1 MATNQPAAPYGWE
14 LATDANGNQKL
25 VPAKAPPTSG
35 PSAYDDVTG
44 LAKETLM
51 PRWSDFSNA
60 TQNAW
65 NAGTG
70 MASQGYNELNAAS
83 SPEGHWGSTGKMILG
98 AGQAA
103 LSPLAGAYN
112 AVIGAPAGRIGPG
125 FEHAADVASL
135 ISPADL
141 VALAKARAAT
151 ALPAGI
157 AEHAGAAGAAGVP
170 ANFQLAGADVP
181 RPANVNTSNAPLAS
195 TEISGQA
202 PGVSQVG
209 TAELP
214 RAANANVEGATGPA
228 NTNISSAASQAKVDQ
243 VAREAVAD
251 ESATRDA
258 TSGTNYLRRAWTP
271 LAINAQSVTAT
282 PVTATPVDRALTVAG
297 QASPVDRALTV
308 AGQASPQFSQ
318 IPGGPLAKFAQPH
331 SGAQYQPMSASS
343 RSWTNM
349 PQPSNPMP
357 WGDSA
362 PAGHLDTAPT
372 GSISTA
378 PARATAPA
386 AAAPTAPAQSSPG
399 FFSGLFKDPYA
410 GMSPKQMNEKA
421 QDMQRAGDEY
431 GANLLTQRADNAITS
446 SDGSFA
452 QGGSVDENHPVVQRA
467 MHLVRS
473 FLLNG

>member
-14 LATDANGNQKL
+14 LATDANGNQRL

-35 PSAYDDVTG
+35 SSAYDDVTG

-83 SPEGHWGSTGKMILG
+83 SPEGHWGSTGKMIAG

-103 LSPLAGAYN
+103 LSPFAGAYN
-112 AVIGAPAGRIGPG
+112 ALIGAPAGRIGPG

-135 ISPADL
+135 LSPADL
-141 VALAKARAAT
+141 AALAKARAAT
-151 ALPAGI
+151 ALPASM
-157 AEHAGAAGAAGVP
+157 AEHAGAAGVP

-209 TAELP
+209 TAEVP

-258 TSGTNYLRRAWTP
+258 TSGTNYLTP
-271 LAINAQSVTAT
+271 SLITGQSLTAT
-282 PVTATPVDRALTVAG
+282 PVTATPVDRALTVA
-297 QASPVDRALTV
+297 S
-308 AGQASPQFSQ
+308 QASPQFSQ
-318 IPGGPLAKFAQPH
+318 IPGGPLAMFAQPH

-343 RSWTNM
+343 RSWTDPHM

-362 PAGHLDTAPT
+362 PAGHLDTTPT
-372 GSISTA
+372 GSIPTA

-410 GMSPKQMNEKA
+410 GMSPKQMNVTA
-421 QDMQRAGDEY
+421 QEMQRAGDEY
-431 GANLLTQRADNAITS
+431 GANLLTQRADNAVTS

>member
-1 MATNQPAAPYGWE
+1 MATDQPAAPYGWE
-14 LATDANGNQKL
+14 LATDANGNQRL

-35 PSAYDDVTG
+35 PSFYDEATG

-70 MASQGYNELNAAS
+70 RASQGYNELNAAS
-83 SPEGHWGSTGKMILG
+83 SPEGNWGSAGKMIAG
-98 AGQAA
+98 TGQAA
-103 LSPLAGAYN
+103 LSLGAGAYN
-112 AVIGAPAGRIGPG
+112 ALIKAAGRIGPG
-125 FEHAADVASL
+125 FEHAADVASRFT
-135 ISPADL
+135 PADL
-141 VALAKARAAT
+141 AALAKARAAT
-151 ALPAGI
+151 VLPAGM

-170 ANFQLAGADVP
+170 SNFQLAGADVP
-181 RPANVNTSNAPLAS
+181 RPANVNPSKAPLAS

-209 TAELP
+209 EVP
-214 RAANANVEGATGPA
+214 RPANTNVEGATGPA
-228 NTNISSAASQAKVDQ
+228 NTNISSAASQTKADQ
-243 VAREAVAD
+243 VARDAVSE
-251 ESATRDA
+251 ESATRAA
-258 TSGTNYLRRAWTP
+258 TSGTNYWTP
-271 LAINAQSVTAT
+271 LAITGQAVTAT
-282 PVTATPVDRALTVAG
+282 PVTATPVDRALTVA
-297 QASPVDRALTV
+297 DRA
-308 AGQASPQFSQ
+308 SSQFSP
-318 IPGGPLAKFAQPH
+318 IPGGPLAMFAQPH

-343 RSWTNM
+343 RSWTDPNM

-362 PAGHLDTAPT
+362 PAAAAPTAP
-372 GSISTA
+372 A
-378 PARATAPA
+378 PARATAPAAAAPTAPA

-410 GMSPKQMNEKA
+410 GMSPKQMNEAA
-421 QDMQRAGDEY
+421 QRMQSAGDEY

>member
-1 MATNQPAAPYGWE
+1 MATDQPAAPYGWE
-14 LATDANGNQKL
+14 LATDANGNQRL

-83 SPEGHWGSTGKMILG
+83 SPEGHWGSTGKMIAG

-103 LSPLAGAYN
+103 LSPFAGAYN
-112 AVIGAPAGRIGPG
+112 ALIGAPAGRIGPG

-135 ISPADL
+135 LSPADL
-141 VALAKARAAT
+141 AALAKARAAT
-151 ALPAGI
+151 ALPASM
-157 AEHAGAAGAAGVP
+157 AEHAGAAGIP

-181 RPANVNTSNAPLAS
+181 RPANVNPSKAPLAS

-209 TAELP
+209 TAEVP
-214 RAANANVEGATGPA
+214 RPANTNVEGATGPA
-228 NTNISSAASQAKVDQ
+228 NTNISSAASQAKVNQ

-258 TSGTNYLRRAWTP
+258 TSGTNYQTP
-271 LAINAQSVTAT
+271 FAINGQSVTAT
-282 PVTATPVDRALTVAG
+282 PVTAT
-297 QASPVDRALTV
+297 PVDRALTV

-318 IPGGPLAKFAQPH
+318 IPGGPLAKFAQTH

-343 RSWTNM
+343 RSWTDPHM

-362 PAGHLDTAPT
+362 PAGHLDTTPT
-372 GSISTA
+372 GSILTA

-410 GMSPKQMNEKA
+410 GMSPKQMNEAA
-421 QDMQRAGDEY
+421 QRMQSAGDEY

>member
-14 LATDANGNQKL
+14 LATDANGNQRL

-35 PSAYDDVTG
+35 SSAYDDVTG

-83 SPEGHWGSTGKMILG
+83 SPEGHWGSTGKMIAG

-103 LSPLAGAYN
+103 LSPFAGAYN

-135 ISPADL
+135 FTPGDL
-141 VALAKARAAT
+141 AALAKARAAT
-151 ALPAGI
+151 VLPAGM

-170 ANFQLAGADVP
+170 SNFQLAGADVP
-181 RPANVNTSNAPLAS
+181 RPANVNPSKAPLAS

-209 TAELP
+209 EVP
-214 RAANANVEGATGPA
+214 RPANTNVEGATGPA
-228 NTNISSAASQAKVDQ
+228 NTNISSAASQTKADQ
-243 VAREAVAD
+243 VARDAVSE
-251 ESATRDA
+251 ESATRAA
-258 TSGTNYLRRAWTP
+258 TSGTNYWTP
-271 LAINAQSVTAT
+271 LAITGQAVTAAPVTAIPVTDT
-282 PVTATPVDRALTVAG
+282 PVTDTSVNHALTVAD
-297 QASPVDRALTV
+297 QAS
-308 AGQASPQFSQ
+308 SPYSP
-318 IPGGPLAKFAQPH
+318 IPGGPLARFAQPH

-343 RSWTNM
+343 RSWTDM
-349 PQPSNPMP
+349 PLPSNYMP

-362 PAGHLDTAPT
+362 PAAAAPTALAAATPTAP
-372 GSISTA
+372 A
-378 PARATAPA
+378 PARAAAPS

>member
-14 LATDANGNQKL
+14 LATDANGNQRL

-35 PSAYDDVTG
+35 PSFYDEATG

-83 SPEGHWGSTGKMILG
+83 SPEGPWGSTGKMIAG
-98 AGQAA
+98 AGQAG
-103 LSPLAGAYN
+103 LSLGAGAYN
-112 AVIGAPAGRIGPG
+112 ALIKAAGRIGPG

-135 ISPADL
+135 FTPGDL
-141 VALAKARAAT
+141 AALAKARAAT
-151 ALPAGI
+151 VLPAGM

-181 RPANVNTSNAPLAS
+181 RPANVNPSKAPLAS

-209 TAELP
+209 EVP
-214 RAANANVEGATGPA
+214 RPANTNVEGATGPA
-228 NTNISSAASQAKVDQ
+228 NDDISSAASQTKADR
-243 VAREAVAD
+243 VAREAVAE
-251 ESATRDA
+251 ESATRGA
-258 TSGTNYLRRAWTP
+258 TSGTNYWTP
-271 LAINAQSVTAT
+271 LAITGQSVTAT
-282 PVTATPVDRALTVAG
+282 PVTATPVNHALTVAN
-297 QASPVDRALTV
+297 QASSL
-308 AGQASPQFSQ
+308 
-318 IPGGPLAKFAQPH
+318 PGGPLATFAQPH

-343 RSWTNM
+343 RSWTDPNM

-362 PAGHLDTAPT
+362 PAAAAPTAPAAAAPT
-372 GSISTA
+372 APA
-378 PARATAPA
+378 PARAAAPS

-410 GMSPKQMNEKA
+410 GMSPQRMNEKA

-431 GANLLTQRADNAITS
+431 GANLLTQRADNAVTS

>member
-14 LATDANGNQKL
+14 LATDANGNQRL

-83 SPEGHWGSTGKMILG
+83 SPEGHWGSTGKMIAG
-98 AGQAA
+98 AGQAT
-103 LSPLAGAYN
+103 LSFFAGAYN
-112 AVIGAPAGRIGPG
+112 ALIGAPAGRIGPG

-135 ISPADL
+135 LSPADL
-141 VALAKARAAT
+141 AALAKARAAT
-151 ALPAGI
+151 ALPAGM
-157 AEHAGAAGAAGVP
+157 AEHAGAAGVP
-170 ANFQLAGADVP
+170 ANFQLSGSDVP
-181 RPANVNTSNAPLAS
+181 RPANVNPSNVPLAS

-258 TSGTNYLRRAWTP
+258 TSGTNYLTP
-271 LAINAQSVTAT
+271 SFITGQALTAN
-282 PVTATPVDRALTVAG
+282 PVTAAPVTAAPVTANPVDRALTVAD
-297 QASPVDRALTV
+297 QASP
-308 AGQASPQFSQ
+308 PFSQ
-318 IPGGPLAKFAQPH
+318 IPSGPLAKFAQLH

-343 RSWTNM
+343 RSWTDPHM
-349 PQPSNPMP
+349 PQLFNPMP

-362 PAGHLDTAPT
+362 PAGHLDTTPT
-372 GSISTA
+372 GSILTA
-378 PARATAPA
+378 AARATAPA

-410 GMSPKQMNEKA
+410 GMSPEQMNVKA

>member
-1 MATNQPAAPYGWE
+1 MDTNQLAAPYGWE
-14 LATDANGNQKL
+14 LATDANGNQRL
-25 VPAKAPPTSG
+25 VPA
-35 PSAYDDVTG
+35 YD
-44 LAKETLM
+44 
-51 PRWSDFSNA
+51 
-60 TQNAW
+60 
-65 NAGTG
+65 
-70 MASQGYNELNAAS
+70 
-83 SPEGHWGSTGKMILG
+83 SPFV
-98 AGQAA
+98 
-103 LSPLAGAYN
+103 GAYG
-112 AVIGAPAGRIGPG
+112 ALIDAPAGRIGPG
-125 FEHAADVASL
+125 FEPAASYGSF
-135 ISPADL
+135 ISPAAL
-141 VALAKARAAT
+141 AALAKARAAT
-151 ALPAGI
+151 GLPAGM
-157 AEHAGAAGAAGVP
+157 AEHAGAAGI
-170 ANFQLAGADVP
+170 
-181 RPANVNTSNAPLAS
+181 PANVNPSK
-195 TEISGQA
+195 
-202 PGVSQVG
+202 
-209 TAELP
+209 
-214 RAANANVEGATGPA
+214 AAL
-228 NTNISSAASQAKVDQ
+228 VDQ

>member
-14 LATDANGNQKL
+14 LATDANGNQRL

-35 PSAYDDVTG
+35 SSAYDDVTG

-51 PRWSDFSNA
+51 PRWEDFSNA

-70 MASQGYNELNAAS
+70 MATQGYNELNAAS
-83 SPEGHWGSTGKMILG
+83 SPEGHWGSTGKMIAG

-103 LSPLAGAYN
+103 LSPFAGAYN
-112 AVIGAPAGRIGPG
+112 ALIGAPAGRIGPG

-135 ISPADL
+135 ISPADFA
-141 VALAKARAAT
+141 ALAKARAAT
-151 ALPAGI
+151 ALPAGV
-157 AEHAGAAGAAGVP
+157 AEHAGAAGVP

-209 TAELP
+209 TAEIP

-228 NTNISSAASQAKVDQ
+228 NTNIASAASQAKVDQ
-243 VAREAVAD
+243 VARDAIAD
-251 ESATRDA
+251 ESATRA
-258 TSGTNYLRRAWTP
+258 ASSGTNYQTP
-271 LAINAQSVTAT
+271 LAITGQS
-282 PVTATPVDRALTVAG
+282 VTATPVDRALTVAG
-297 QASPVDRALTV
+297 QASP
-308 AGQASPQFSQ
+308 QPSQ
-318 IPGGPLAKFAQPH
+318 TFNGPLPMFAQPH

-343 RSWTNM
+343 RSWTDPNM

-357 WGDSA
+357 WGDNT
-362 PAGHLDTAPT
+362 PAGHLDTTPT
-372 GSISTA
+372 GSI
-378 PARATAPA
+378 PA
-386 AAAPTAPAQSSPG
+386 APVSHLSSAPLPPPRPSDASAQSSPG

-410 GMSPKQMNEKA
+410 GMSPEQMNRTA
-421 QDMQRAGDEY
+421 QKMQSAGDEY
-431 GANLLTQRADNAITS
+431 GANLLTQRADNAVTS
-446 SDGSFA
+446 SDGNFA

>member
-14 LATDANGNQKL
+14 LATDANGNQRL

-83 SPEGHWGSTGKMILG
+83 SPEGHWGSTGKMIAG

-103 LSPLAGAYN
+103 LSPFAGAYN
-112 AVIGAPAGRIGPG
+112 ALIGAPAGRIGPG

-135 ISPADL
+135 ISPADFA
-141 VALAKARAAT
+141 ALAKARAAT
-151 ALPAGI
+151 ALPAGM
-157 AEHAGAAGAAGVP
+157 AEHAGAAGVP
-170 ANFQLAGADVP
+170 ANFQLSGSDVP
-181 RPANVNTSNAPLAS
+181 RPANMNPSQAPLAS

-214 RAANANVEGATGPA
+214 RAANANVEGATGPD

-258 TSGTNYLRRAWTP
+258 TSGTNYQTP
-271 LAINAQSVTAT
+271 LAINGQS
-282 PVTATPVDRALTVAG
+282 VTATPVDRALTVAG

-318 IPGGPLAKFAQPH
+318 IPGGPLAMFAQPH

-343 RSWTNM
+343 RSWTDPHM

-362 PAGHLDTAPT
+362 PAGHLDTTPT
-372 GSISTA
+372 GSIPTA
-378 PARATAPA
+378 PARATAPS

-410 GMSPKQMNEKA
+410 GMSPKQMNEAA
-421 QDMQRAGDEY
+421 QRMQGAGDEY

-467 MHLVRS
+467 MHLVRG

>member
-14 LATDANGNQKL
+14 LATDANGNQRL

-83 SPEGHWGSTGKMILG
+83 SPEGHWGSTGKMIAG

-103 LSPLAGAYN
+103 LSPFAGAYN
-112 AVIGAPAGRIGPG
+112 ALIGAPAGRIGPG

-135 ISPADL
+135 ISPADF

-151 ALPAGI
+151 ALPASM
-157 AEHAGAAGAAGVP
+157 AEHAGAAGIP
-170 ANFQLAGADVP
+170 ANFQLSGSDVP
-181 RPANVNTSNAPLAS
+181 RPANVNPSKAPLAS

-228 NTNISSAASQAKVDQ
+228 NTNIFSAASQAKVDQ

-258 TSGTNYLRRAWTP
+258 TSGTNYQTP
-271 LAINAQSVTAT
+271 LAINGQSVTATPVTAT
-282 PVTATPVDRALTVAG
+282 PVTATPVDRALTVA
-297 QASPVDRALTV
+297 S
-308 AGQASPQFSQ
+308 QASPQSSQ
-318 IPGGPLAKFAQPH
+318 TFNGPLPMFAQPH

-343 RSWTNM
+343 RSWTDPHM

-362 PAGHLDTAPT
+362 PAGHLDTTPT
-372 GSISTA
+372 GSIPTA
-378 PARATAPA
+378 PARATAP

-410 GMSPKQMNEKA
+410 GMSPKQMNEA
-421 QDMQRAGDEY
+421 TQRMQSAGDEY
-431 GANLLTQRADNAITS
+431 GANLLTQRADNAVTS